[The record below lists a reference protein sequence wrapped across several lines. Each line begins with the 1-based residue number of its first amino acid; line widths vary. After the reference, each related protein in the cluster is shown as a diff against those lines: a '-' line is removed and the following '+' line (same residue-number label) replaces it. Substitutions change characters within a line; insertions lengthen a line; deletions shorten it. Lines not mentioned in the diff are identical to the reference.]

1 MQGTYKILIIDDN
14 EIDRKQIRRVLSKS
28 NKFQYTISEIEIV
41 DHHLNADLLSSMD
54 CILIDYNMPKLNGV
68 ELINEVNTL
77 LNGKTPAMVMMTGVG
92 DELIAAESIK
102 SGACDY
108 LNKNHFDLATLEKAI
123 LNSIQQNILKNE
135 LKKKDHEL
143 KLMAIQDSLTHLP
156 NRAAFQKTLTKMLS
170 ASERYHRKS
179 ALLFID
185 LDDFKNVN
193 DGYGH
198 ITGDAVLQEVSK
210 RINQCIRKSDLVA
223 RIGGDEFA
231 VILDEIVED
240 YDAGIVAE
248 KICHSLS
255 KSFDIDGKVIKMSS
269 SIGIFCFSSSHIDE
283 VECIKRA
290 DIAMYRAKRD
300 GRGNYQFYQKEL
312 HDQYL
317 EHIELDALIKESLKQ
332 NEISLVYQPIIELTT
347 RKIIGFEVLSRW
359 YSQKLQKFI
368 RPDEFISLAESN
380 GFIHELGLWIIQT
393 AYQQLISWRDE
404 YQFNGFISINLS
416 PVQLSNHQFI
426 DNYQSLLNENQI
438 LSHVTHFEITESTL
452 MSDTKLL
459 IESLEYLNMRGIK
472 IHIDD
477 FGTGYSSLSRLKNL
491 PVSVLK
497 IDRSFVNEIGDEVNN
512 GVIKAIISMADAF
525 RLEVVAEGIET
536 QKQLDFLIKHGCR
549 IGQGYHFYKPLQP
562 EVIDRELINNIKNNK
577 HSKS

>member
-14 EIDRKQIRRVLSKS
+14 EIDRVNIKRLLSKS
-28 NKFQYTISEIEIV
+28 DKFQYDFSEIEV
-41 DHHLNADLLSSMD
+41 LDHHFNKDLFSTID
-54 CILIDYNMPKLNGV
+54 CVLIDYSMPKINGI
-68 ELINEVNTL
+68 ELINEVNAL
-77 LNGKTPAMVMMTGVG
+77 LNIQAPAMVMMTGYG
-92 DELIAAESIK
+92 DESIAAESIK
-102 SGACDY
+102 SGANDY
-108 LNKNHFDLATLEKAI
+108 LSKNDFDLVTLERAI
-123 LNSIQQNILKNE
+123 LSSIQQNA
-135 LKKKDHEL
+135 LKKEL
-143 KLMAIQDSLTHLP
+143 QEKEQQLRVMALQDMLTQLP
-156 NRAAFQKTLTKMLS
+156 NRAAFQETLTKMLS
-170 ASERYHRKS
+170 ASERYNRNS

-185 LDDFKNVN
+185 LDDFKNIN

-198 ITGDAVLQEVSK
+198 ITGDGVLLQVST
-210 RINQCIRKSDLVA
+210 RINQCVRKSDFVS

-248 KICHSLS
+248 KICQSLS
-255 KSFDIDGKVIKMSS
+255 EPFDVDGKVVKIGAT
-269 SIGIFCFSSSHIDE
+269 IGIFCFSSTHIDE
-283 VECIKRA
+283 IECIKRA
-290 DIAMYRAKRD
+290 DIAMYRAKKN

-332 NEISLVYQPIIELTT
+332 NEISLVYQPIIELVTG
-347 RKIIGFEVLSRW
+347 KIIGFEVLSRW
-359 YSQKLQKFI
+359 YCQKLQKQV
-368 RPDEFISLAESN
+368 RPDEFIALAESN

-393 AYQQLISWRDE
+393 AYKQLLVWRDE

-416 PVQLSNHQFI
+416 PVQLSSHQFI
-426 DNYQSLLNENQI
+426 DSYKSLLKENLA
-438 LSHVTHFEITESTL
+438 LSHVTHFEITESTI
-452 MSDTKLL
+452 MSDAKLL
-459 IESLEYLNMRGIK
+459 IDSLDYLNMRGIK

-477 FGTGYSSLSRLKNL
+477 FGTGYSSLSRLKSL

-536 QKQLDFLIKHGCR
+536 QEQLDFLIRHGCR

-562 EVIDRELINNIKNNK
+562 EVVDHDLINNIKNNK
-577 HSKS
+577 QSKS